1 MYIHVYTY
9 AYIYIYMY
17 ICIYMYVVCIR
28 ASAYKISTQVFD
40 SYSIQ
45 VVSPAVSSLYRIEG
59 VWFGQDSLARPRPR
73 VTLRFRAS
81 ILISTQIV
89 SLYLRGHQMPVR
101 KPS

>member
-1 MYIHVYTY
+1 MH
-9 AYIYIYMY
+9 IYVY
-17 ICIYMYVVCIR
+17 ICIYTYIVYIR

-45 VVSPAVSSLYRIEG
+45 VVSPTVSSLYRIEG
-59 VWFGQDSLARPRPR
+59 VWFGRDSLARPRPR
-73 VTLRFRAS
+73 FPLRFRAS